1 MTVVT
6 FEDNGAG
13 VEHEKAGDKTAD
25 HEGCLV
31 GGSELM
37 GMGNKYF
44 WLFLGQVLTIT
55 SDFNMHDLIDGQ
67 ISMNFASY
75 EKLLI

>member
-1 MTVVT
+1 MGMTVVT

-44 WLFLGQVLTIT
+44 WLHTRMATRWCSVHLCEAVR
-55 SDFNMHDLIDGQ
+55 
-67 ISMNFASY
+67 
-75 EKLLI
+75 